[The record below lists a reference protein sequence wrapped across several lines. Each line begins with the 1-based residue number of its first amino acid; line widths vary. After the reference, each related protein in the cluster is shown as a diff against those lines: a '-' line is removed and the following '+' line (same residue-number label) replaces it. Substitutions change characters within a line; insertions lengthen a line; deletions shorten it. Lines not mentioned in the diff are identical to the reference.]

1 MAMNME
7 ISDEI
12 LVQHAQQG
20 VERAFRQLVQRY
32 NERIINVCF
41 RIVGNDQ
48 DAEEAAMD
56 AFLACY
62 QRLGSFEGR
71 SRFSTWLYQIARRC
85 AYKQI
90 SRRPPESEPISELEV
105 SEDRMTMQPDKNLQE
120 REIRER
126 VEQAV
131 EALPDYLKEVV
142 IFYFLEGLAYHEISE
157 ILECPIGTIASR
169 INTARQLLQRRL
181 QPFVEE

>member
-1 MAMNME
+1 ME

-20 VERAFRQLVQRY
+20 VEHAFKQLVQRY
-32 NERIINVCF
+32 NERIFNVCY

-62 QRLGSFEGR
+62 QGLGSFEGR

-90 SRRPPESEPISELEV
+90 SRRPPESESINDLEIP
-105 SEDRMTMQPDKNLQE
+105 EDRLTMQPDKNFRE
-120 REIRER
+120 REIREK

-131 EALPDYLKEVV
+131 ALLPDHLKEVV
-142 IFYFLEGLAYHEISE
+142 IFFFLEGLPYHEISE
-157 ILECPIGTIASR
+157 ILECPIGTVASR
-169 INTARQLLQRRL
+169 INTARQLLQRKL
-181 QPFVEE
+181 QPLVEE

>member
-1 MAMNME
+1 ME
-7 ISDEI
+7 IADEI

-20 VERAFRQLVQRY
+20 VEHSFTQLVRRY
-32 NERIINVCF
+32 NERIFNVCF

-56 AFLACY
+56 TFLACY
-62 QRLGSFEGR
+62 QGLGSFEGR

-85 AYKQI
+85 AYKKI
-90 SRRPPESEPISELEV
+90 CRRPAESEPINDFEN
-105 SEDRMTMQPDKNLQE
+105 SEDCLTAQPDKSLQE

-131 EALPDYLKEVV
+131 DALPNHLKEVV
-142 IFYFLEGLAYHEISE
+142 IFYFLEGLSYHEISE
-157 ILECPIGTIASR
+157 ILECPIGTVGSR
-169 INTARQLLQRRL
+169 INAARQLLQRQL
-181 QPFVEE
+181 KPFFEE

>member
-1 MAMNME
+1 ME

-20 VERAFRQLVQRY
+20 VERAFRQLVERY
-32 NERIINVCF
+32 NERVINVCF

-56 AFLACY
+56 TFLACY
-62 QRLGSFEGR
+62 RGLDSFEGR

-90 SRRPPESEPISELEV
+90 DRRPPESEPINDLEI
-105 SEDRMTMQPDKNLQE
+105 SEDRLTAQPDKNLQE

-131 EALPDYLKEVV
+131 DALPDHLKEVV
-142 IFYFLEGLAYHEISE
+142 VFYFLEGLPYYEISE
-157 ILECPIGTIASR
+157 ILECPIGTVASR
-169 INTARQLLQRRL
+169 INAARQLLQRRL
-181 QPFVEE
+181 QPFIEE

>member
-1 MAMNME
+1 ME

-20 VERAFRQLVQRY
+20 VEHAFRQLVQRY
-32 NERIINVCF
+32 NERIFNVCY

-62 QRLGSFEGR
+62 QGLGSFEGR

-90 SRRPPESEPISELEV
+90 CRRPPKSEPIDNLEISEEC
-105 SEDRMTMQPDKNLQE
+105 SRAQPDKRLQE

-131 EALPDYLKEVV
+131 NALPDHLKEVV
-142 IFYFLEGLAYHEISE
+142 IFYFLEGLTYHEISQ
-157 ILECPIGTIASR
+157 ILECPIGTVGSR
-169 INTARQLLQRRL
+169 INAARQLLQQTL
-181 QPFVEE
+181 QPFFEE

>member
-1 MAMNME
+1 ME

-20 VERAFRQLVQRY
+20 VERAFRQLVERY
-32 NERIINVCF
+32 NERVINVCF

-56 AFLACY
+56 TFLACY
-62 QRLGSFEGR
+62 RGLDSFEGR

-90 SRRPPESEPISELEV
+90 DRRPPG
-105 SEDRMTMQPDKNLQE
+105 K
-120 REIRER
+120 
-126 VEQAV
+126 
-131 EALPDYLKEVV
+131 
-142 IFYFLEGLAYHEISE
+142 
-157 ILECPIGTIASR
+157 
-169 INTARQLLQRRL
+169 
-181 QPFVEE
+181 

>member
-1 MAMNME
+1 ME

-32 NERIINVCF
+32 NERVINVCF

-56 AFLACY
+56 TFLACY
-62 QRLGSFEGR
+62 RGLDSFEGR

-85 AYKQI
+85 AYKQVD
-90 SRRPPESEPISELEV
+90 RRPPESEPINDLEI
-105 SEDRMTMQPDKNLQE
+105 SEDRLTAQPDKNLQE

-126 VEQAV
+126 VEQAID
-131 EALPDYLKEVV
+131 ALPDHLKEVV
-142 IFYFLEGLAYHEISE
+142 VFYFLEGLPYYEISE
-157 ILECPIGTIASR
+157 ILECPIGTVASR

-181 QPFVEE
+181 QPFIEE

>member
-1 MAMNME
+1 ME

-20 VERAFRQLVQRY
+20 VERAFRQLVERY
-32 NERIINVCF
+32 NERVINVCF

-56 AFLACY
+56 TFLACY
-62 QRLGSFEGR
+62 RGLSSFEGR
-71 SRFSTWLYQIARRC
+71 SRFSTWLYQIAQRC

-90 SRRPPESEPISELEV
+90 GSRPPESEPINDLEIA
-105 SEDRMTMQPDKNLQE
+105 EDRLTTQPDKNLRE

-126 VEQAV
+126 VKWAID
-131 EALPDYLKEVV
+131 ALPDYLKEVV
-142 IFYFLEGLAYHEISE
+142 VFYFLEGLPYHEISE
-157 ILECPIGTIASR
+157 ILECPIGTVASR
-169 INTARQLLQRRL
+169 INTARQLLQRKL
-181 QPFVEE
+181 QPFLEE

>member
-1 MAMNME
+1 ME

-20 VERAFRQLVQRY
+20 VERAFRQLVERY
-32 NERIINVCF
+32 NERVINVCF

-56 AFLACY
+56 TFLACY
-62 QRLGSFEGR
+62 QGLDSFEGR

-90 SRRPPESEPISELEV
+90 DRRPPESEPINDLEI
-105 SEDRMTMQPDKNLQE
+105 SEDRLTAQPDKNLQE

-131 EALPDYLKEVV
+131 DALPDHLKEVV
-142 IFYFLEGLAYHEISE
+142 VFYFLEGLPYYEISE
-157 ILECPIGTIASR
+157 ILECPIGTVASR
-169 INTARQLLQRRL
+169 INTARQLLQRKL
-181 QPFVEE
+181 QPFIEE

>member
-1 MAMNME
+1 ME

-12 LVQHAQQG
+12 LVQHAQKG
-20 VERAFRQLVQRY
+20 VEHAFRQLVERY
-32 NERIINVCF
+32 NERVINICF

-62 QRLGSFEGR
+62 RGLGSFEGR

-85 AYKQI
+85 AYKRI
-90 SRRPPESEPISELEV
+90 GSRPPESEPINNLEIP
-105 SEDRMTMQPDKNLQE
+105 EDRLTRQPDKNLRE
-120 REIRER
+120 SEIRER

-131 EALPDYLKEVV
+131 DALPDHLKEVV
-142 IFYFLEGLAYHEISE
+142 IFYFLEGLPYHEISE

-169 INTARQLLQRRL
+169 INTARQLLQRKL
-181 QPFVEE
+181 QTLLEE